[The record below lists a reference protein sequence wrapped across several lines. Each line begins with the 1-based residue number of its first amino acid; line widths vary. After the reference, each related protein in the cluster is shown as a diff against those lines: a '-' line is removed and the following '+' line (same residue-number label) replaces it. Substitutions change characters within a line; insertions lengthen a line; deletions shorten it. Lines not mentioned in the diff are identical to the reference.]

1 MGQDTQA
8 EYPVI
13 QNVKSPFDLAKF
25 NPVGREIPEIKQSQD
40 KAFDATEEMIK
51 SLEDRYAQPNW
62 YKVAAGFAKPQLG
75 GFLASLGS
83 ASEAMGQQ
91 QEAQKSIAPT
101 VARMR
106 AEVAAGRSVLA
117 QSTAQEQ
124 AIKDYDKN
132 GKFDI
137 NALRH
142 IYSLN
147 PYSAIAKSIE
157 KRPEFEAE
165 KRNATKSSIEMQKE
179 VQANPSLKVVNEFND
194 MFKPATMTPERQ
206 DQFISAVNNTVPLG
220 MSPEKWNALSF
231 TQKQDMHLKNAS
243 ESNRQG
249 LEEGQKS
256 AFDAEQS
263 HDVLD
268 DLTTLRTLAV
278 DEKLKP
284 LFSLASNGDLFSQY
298 RAFLDKY
305 GGNQQ
310 AAIEGL
316 VAASMEKLKNAD
328 EVTRAKADKLIKG
341 IAELDIRL
349 RSGLNNPTDAASY
362 LNTQRSPSLMNSQA
376 GFVGILDQL
385 GLNAYRTI
393 EMNNLR
399 HKKGL
404 TKSDLMSTDDAIA
417 FRNETRRLREQLAEK
432 TSLDQTPVWFYP
444 GEKAKTPQSSSQAE
458 TPKTATNT
466 SKLNS
471 SNERVIGG
479 VIWERQPDGSYKN
492 SGRKP

>member
-1 MGQDTQA
+1 MENN

-13 QNVKSPFDLAKF
+13 QNIQSPLNLAKV
-25 NPVGREIPEIKQSQD
+25 NPVGREVPEIQQSQD
-40 KAFDATEEMIK
+40 KALDATDDLIK
-51 SLEDRYAQPNW
+51 SLEERYAQPNW
-62 YKVAAGFAKPQLG
+62 YKIAAGFAKPQLG
-75 GFLASLGS
+75 GFMASLGS
-83 ASEAMGQQ
+83 ASEAAGAQ
-91 QEAQKSIAPT
+91 QEAQRSIAPT

-106 AEVAAGRSVLA
+106 AEVASGRSVLA
-117 QSTAQEQ
+117 QSTEQER
-124 AIKDYDKN
+124 AIKEYDKN
-132 GKFDI
+132 GKYDI

-147 PYSAIAKSIE
+147 PGSAIAQSIE
-157 KRPEFEAE
+157 KRPEFEQE
-165 KRNATKSSIEMQKE
+165 RRNATEASIKAQKE
-179 VQANPSLKVVNEFND
+179 TQANPSLQIVNQFND
-194 MFKPATMTPERQ
+194 MFKPATMSPDRQ
-206 DQFISAVNNTVPLG
+206 NQYINAVNTTIPSG
-220 MSPEKWNALSF
+220 QSPEKWNALSF
-231 TQKQDMHLKNAS
+231 SQKQDIHLKNAS
-243 ESNRQG
+243 DSNRQG

-256 AFDAEQS
+256 SMDAEQA

-268 DLTTLRTLAV
+268 DLTVLRTLST

-310 AAIEGL
+310 AAVEGL
-316 VAASMEKLKNAD
+316 VNASMEKLKNAD
-328 EVTRAKADKLIKG
+328 DITRAKADKLIKG

-362 LNTQRSPSLMNSQA
+362 LSTQRSPSLMNSQA

-385 GLNAYRTI
+385 GLNSYRTI

-404 TKSDLMSTDDAIA
+404 TKSDLMSTDEAIA

-432 TSLDQTPVWFYP
+432 SALDQTPSWFYP
-444 GEKAKTPQSSSQAE
+444 GEKAKNPSSSVQE
-458 TPKTATNT
+458 QTPTVSTNT
-466 SKLNS
+466 SKPKS

>member
-1 MGQDTQA
+1 MA
-8 EYPVI
+8 NKLSEYPVI
-13 QNVKSPFDLAKF
+13 QDIQSPLNLAKI
-25 NPVGREIPEIKQSQD
+25 NPVGREVPEIQQSQD
-40 KAFDATEEMIK
+40 KALNATDDLIK

-62 YKVAAGFAKPQLG
+62 YKIAAGFAKPQLG
-75 GFLASLGS
+75 GFMASLGS
-83 ASEAMGQQ
+83 ASEAAGEQ
-91 QEAQKSIAPT
+91 QEAQRSIAPT
-101 VARMR
+101 IARMR
-106 AEVAAGRSVLA
+106 AEVASGRSILS
-117 QSTAQEQ
+117 QSTEQ
-124 AIKDYDKN
+124 DRAIKEYDKN
-132 GKFDI
+132 GKYDI

-147 PYSAIAKSIE
+147 PDSSIAKSIE
-157 KRPEFEAE
+157 KRPEFEQE
-165 KRNATKSSIEMQKE
+165 RRNATESSIKTQKE
-179 VQANPSLKVVNEFND
+179 TQANPSLRITNEFND
-194 MFKPATMTPERQ
+194 MYKPASMTPERQ
-206 DQFISAVNNTVPLG
+206 NQYINAVNNTIPSG
-220 MSPEKWNALSF
+220 QSPEKWNALSF

-256 AFDAEQS
+256 AFDAEQA

-268 DLTTLRTLAV
+268 DLTVLRKLSV

-310 AAIEGL
+310 AAVEGL
-316 VAASMEKLKNAD
+316 VNASMEKLKNVDDA
-328 EVTRAKADKLIKG
+328 TRAKADKLIKG

-385 GLNAYRTI
+385 GLNSYRTI

-432 TSLDQTPVWFYP
+432 SALDQTPSWFYP
-444 GEKAKTPQSSSQAE
+444 GEKVAQTATQAGKPTTTANKAPSRTPPKGWHKD
-458 TPKTATNT
+458 PKTGDFV
-466 SKLNS
+466 
-471 SNERVIGG
+471 R
-479 VIWERQPDGSYKN
+479 D
-492 SGRKP
+492 